1 MMRASGAAPSVRRML
16 RPLTRLQLVVDLVLG
31 GIWALLNAAPADL
44 GIAAVATAVGMGGV
58 VAIRRLSPALSLAL
72 AWVVAVGQVLVGA
85 GPLPAD
91 LAVLP
96 VLFACAA
103 YGTPR
108 VRWAAFA
115 SSIAGAVLATAAEMF
130 PHVLAVL
137 AFGQVVDLQFGGA
150 SLPRSLLVG
159 AGLLVLTAT
168 AFLLA
173 WTAGILYRTWLQ
185 ARANRVA
192 AALAERDLAA
202 EQERT
207 RIARDMHD
215 VVAHSLAVVIAQA
228 DGARYLR
235 DRDPGAVD
243 GALTT
248 IAATARDALA
258 DVRVLLAQL
267 RHAQTPGP
275 QPTIED
281 LDRLVAQLE
290 AAGLR
295 VRRHTTGEPLPL
307 ATAQQLAVYRIV
319 QESLTNALRH
329 GDTSQEVVLHV
340 GWGPHGLDLDVT
352 SALVGASGRP
362 NETGHGIAG
371 MTERAALVGG
381 HLSARAEDGRF
392 VVRAWLPASQAVPA

>member
-1 MMRASGAAPSVRRML
+1 ML

-31 GIWALLNAAPADL
+31 GLWALLNAAPAGSDVPA
-44 GIAAVATAVGMGGV
+44 IVTAVGMGGV
-58 VAIRRLSPALSLAL
+58 VAIRRLSPPLSLAL
-72 AWVVAVGQVLVGA
+72 AWLVAVAQVLVGT

-96 VLFACAA
+96 MLFACAA
-103 YGTPR
+103 YGVPR
-108 VRWAAFA
+108 VRWLAFA
-115 SSIAGAVLATAAEMF
+115 SAIVGAVLATAAEIF
-130 PHVLAVL
+130 PRALGLL
-137 AFGQVVDLQFGGA
+137 AFGPVTDLQLGGM
-150 SLPRSLLVG
+150 SLPRTLLVG
-159 AGLLVLTAT
+159 GGLFVLTAT

-173 WTAGILYRTWLQ
+173 WTAGILYRTWLR
-185 ARANRVA
+185 ARANQVA

-235 DRDPGAVD
+235 ERDPAAVD
-243 GALTT
+243 SALTT

-267 RHAQTPGP
+267 RHAQSPGP

-281 LDRLVAQLE
+281 LDRLVAQVE

-295 VRRHTTGEPLPL
+295 VRRETTGEPLAL
-307 ATAQQLAVYRIV
+307 ATAQQLAVYRIA

-329 GDTSQEVVLHV
+329 GDAAHEVVLHV
-340 GWGPHGLDLDVT
+340 GWGPHGIDLVVASSLAPT
-352 SALVGASGRP
+352 ARPTGA
-362 NETGHGIAG
+362 GHGIDG

-381 HLSARAEDGRF
+381 HLTARAEDGRF
-392 VVRAWLPASQAVPA
+392 VVRAWLPISQAVSA

>member
-1 MMRASGAAPSVRRML
+1 ML
-16 RPLTRLQLVVDLVLG
+16 RPLTRVQLVVDIALG
-31 GIWALLNAAPADL
+31 AVWLLLNAVPADL
-44 GIAAVATAVGMGGV
+44 HLGAVLTAVGMGGV

-72 AWVVAVGQVLVGA
+72 AWVVALAQVVVGL

-96 VLFACAA
+96 MLFACAA

-108 VRWAAFA
+108 VRWVAFGSA
-115 SSIAGAVLATAAEMF
+115 IGGAVLATAASMF
-130 PHVLAVL
+130 PQVLGVL
-137 AFGQVVDLQFGGA
+137 AFGHAADLDLGGGSA
-150 SLPRSLLVG
+150 PRVLLVG
-159 AGLLVLTAT
+159 GGLLAFTLTG
-168 AFLLA
+168 FLLA
-173 WTAGILYRTWLQ
+173 WTAGILYRTWQQ

-192 AALAERDLAA
+192 AALAARDLAA

-235 DRDPGAVD
+235 QRDPEAVD

-248 IAATARDALA
+248 IASTARDALA

-267 RHAQTPGP
+267 RHAQSAGP

-281 LDRLVAQLE
+281 LDRLVVQLE

-295 VRRHTTGEPLPL
+295 VRRETSGEPLPL
-307 ATAQQLAVYRIV
+307 ATAQQLAVYRIA

-329 GDTSQEVVLHV
+329 GDTGQEVVLHV
-340 GWGPHGLDLDVT
+340 GWGPHGLDLVVA
-352 SALVGASGRP
+352 SALRDTHARAAGA
-362 NETGHGIAG
+362 GHGIDG

-381 HLSARAEDGRF
+381 HLTARPEEGRF
-392 VVRAWLPASQAVPA
+392 IVRAWLPVPQAVPA

>member
-1 MMRASGAAPSVRRML
+1 ML
-16 RPLTRLQLVVDLVLG
+16 RPLTRVQLVVDIALG
-31 GIWALLNAAPADL
+31 AVWMLLNAVPADL
-44 GIAAVATAVGMGGV
+44 NLGAVLTAVGMGAV
-58 VAIRRLSPALSLAL
+58 VAIRRLSPVLSLAL
-72 AWVVAVGQVLVGA
+72 AWLVALAQVLTGV

-96 VLFACAA
+96 MLFACAA
-103 YGTPR
+103 YGVPR
-108 VRWAAFA
+108 IRWIAFA
-115 SSIAGAVLATAAEMF
+115 SAIAGGVLATAASVF
-130 PHVLAVL
+130 PNALGL
-137 AFGQVVDLQFGGA
+137 LSFGHATDLDLGGG
-150 SLPRSLLVG
+150 SVPRTLLVG
-159 AGLLVLTAT
+159 GGLLAFTIT

-173 WTAGILYRTWLQ
+173 WTAGILYRTWQQ

-192 AALAERDLAA
+192 AALAARDLAA

-235 DRDPGAVD
+235 ERDPEAVD

-248 IAATARDALA
+248 IASTARDALA

-281 LDRLVAQLE
+281 LDRLVTQLE
-290 AAGLR
+290 AAGLGI
-295 VRRHTTGEPLPL
+295 RRETTGAPLPL
-307 ATAQQLAVYRIV
+307 ATAQQLAVYRIA

-329 GDTSQEVVLHV
+329 GDTAQEVVLHV
-340 GWGPHGLDLDVT
+340 GWGPHGLDLVVA
-352 SALVGASGRP
+352 SALRDHARTTGA
-362 NETGHGIAG
+362 GHGIAG

-381 HLSARAEDGRF
+381 HLSARAEEGRF
-392 VVRAWLPASQAVPA
+392 IVRAWLPVPQAVPA